1 MNELCEWR
9 GKKGTLQYIEKAVFV
24 GMPRLKS
31 VSLSNPFPHVREVRM
46 ENAGTLESLKSLQ
59 LHRVVET
66 DLSDTL
72 TEDDKDWRKGRVRI
86 VSKHSFDAAN
96 PFVLRMIVS
105 DGCCNERNMSV
116 LRLNRFVNLRELSI
130 GQHCFAHVKEVSF
143 IGLSMLEVIE
153 IGSSSFAKEDRDG
166 FSPDRRFYLKDCER
180 LKRLKI
186 GRYSFRDYTVC
197 EIENDPRLEV
207 IEMGELQEQSNNFP
221 YTSKLELKSHFEWM
235 K

>member
-86 VSKHSFDAAN
+86 VSKYSFDVAY

-130 GQHCFAHVKEVSF
+130 GQHCFAHVEEVSF
-143 IGLSMLEVIE
+143 VGLGMLEVIE

-166 FSPDRRFYLKDCER
+166 CNPDRRFYLKDCER
-180 LKRLKI
+180 VKRLKI
-186 GRYSFRDYTVC
+186 GCYSFRDFTVC

-207 IEMGELQEQSNNFP
+207 IEMGELHEQSNNFP

>member
-86 VSKHSFDAAN
+86 VSKYSFDVAY

-105 DGCCNERNMSV
+105 DGCCNERNKSV

-153 IGSSSFAKEDRDG
+153 IGGA
-166 FSPDRRFYLKDCER
+166 DCGCVVE
-180 LKRLKI
+180 
-186 GRYSFRDYTVC
+186 
-197 EIENDPRLEV
+197 
-207 IEMGELQEQSNNFP
+207 GE
-221 YTSKLELKSHFEWM
+221 
-235 K
+235 

>member
-1 MNELCEWR
+1 
-9 GKKGTLQYIEKAVFV
+9 
-24 GMPRLKS
+24 
-31 VSLSNPFPHVREVRM
+31 
-46 ENAGTLESLKSLQ
+46 
-59 LHRVVET
+59 
-66 DLSDTL
+66 
-72 TEDDKDWRKGRVRI
+72 
-86 VSKHSFDAAN
+86 
-96 PFVLRMIVS
+96 
-105 DGCCNERNMSV
+105 
-116 LRLNRFVNLRELSI
+116 
-130 GQHCFAHVKEVSF
+130 
-143 IGLSMLEVIE
+143 MLEVIE